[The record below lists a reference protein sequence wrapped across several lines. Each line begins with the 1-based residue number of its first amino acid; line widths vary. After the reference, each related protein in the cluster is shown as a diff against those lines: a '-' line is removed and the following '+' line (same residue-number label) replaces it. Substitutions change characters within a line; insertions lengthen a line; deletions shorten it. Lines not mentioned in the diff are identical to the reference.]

1 MDDVVFACKLLD
13 MAYRNYETMAK
24 QWYQTVSTN
33 PKTKTIGALPSEFLI
48 HWASSIYRHLK
59 PIYLSNQAYDEVLSY
74 LMQSSY
80 IDDLITYE
88 VPLPEAVYAVILLR
102 REIWLY
108 AQSQAVFFDNPIDIH
123 QQTESINRTLL
134 LFDYFT
140 YLLVLKYS
148 TVFKM
153 PAAKHDVSQ
162 PSHQKS

>member
-1 MDDVVFACKLLD
+1 MEDVVFACKLLD

-24 QWYQTVSTN
+24 QWHKTVCTN
-33 PKTKTIGALPSEFLI
+33 PKTKKLGALPSEFLI

-59 PIYLSNQAYDEVLSY
+59 PMYLSNQTYDEVLGY

-80 IDDLITYE
+80 IDDLITYD
-88 VPLPEAVYAVILLR
+88 VPLPEAVYGVILLR

-134 LFDYFT
+134 LFDYFI
-140 YLLVLKYS
+140 YLLVMKYS
-148 TVFKM
+148 TVLQM
-153 PAAKHDVSQ
+153 AVPKHNA
-162 PSHQKS
+162 

>member
-24 QWYQTVSTN
+24 QWHKTVCTN
-33 PKTKTIGALPSEFLI
+33 PKTKTLGALPSEFLI

-74 LMQSSY
+74 LMQSHY
-80 IDDLITYE
+80 IDDLIAYN
-88 VPLPEAVYAVILLR
+88 VPLPEAVYGVTLLR

-140 YLLVLKYS
+140 YILVLKYS
-148 TVFKM
+148 SLFEM
-153 PAAKHDVSQ
+153 
-162 PSHQKS
+162 KSTKQDTAHTPH

>member
-13 MAYRNYETMAK
+13 MAYRNYEIMAK
-24 QWYQTVSTN
+24 QWHKTISTN
-33 PKTKTIGALPSEFLI
+33 PKTKTLGALPTEFLI

-59 PIYLSNQAYDEVLSY
+59 PMYLSNQAYDEVLNY
-74 LMQSSY
+74 LMQSHY
-80 IDDLITYE
+80 IDDLIAYK

-140 YLLVLKYS
+140 YILVLKYAVAFQMS
-148 TVFKM
+148 VPK
-153 PAAKHDVSQ
+153 PEASSA
-162 PSHQKS
+162 SHK